1 MSTQRPANASPGLH
15 GSLLHQATPPNDLG
29 AANFNC
35 RAMSHKGYVPAV
47 VNLIS
52 DDTQRIWGGTPG
64 EARRAMLAN
73 DMDGVL
79 GVDGSFALLAQDGER
94 IVLARSLDRPMRYF
108 LAKAVAGPV
117 LIVAERIDEIAAE
130 LGRRGWSAQFH
141 PSYTRMVPAHHV
153 TTLRLVGCPD
163 PNPVHRRFFDPPR
176 GTLPTDLDVIGRHYI
191 EAVYS
196 ELRRWLAAQEP
207 DAPIGVPFSGGIDSG
222 AILLCL
228 YKLLLNEGI
237 SPARLKAFT
246 LSVDGAGEDARQ
258 ATEFL
263 RRTSLEMLGETIDIP
278 ASALD
283 APRAVAV
290 IEDYKP
296 LDVECA
302 AVNLA
307 LLAGIRERY
316 PEWRLLVDGD
326 GGDENLKDYPIEEN
340 SELTIRSVVNNRMLY
355 QEGWGVE
362 SIKHSLTYSGGYSRG
377 CVRGYACAREHG
389 FADFSP
395 YTRPS
400 VIAVAEAIPFAELT
414 QGSHEKL
421 YALKGEIVSRGV
433 RAVLGVEMP
442 VFPKR
447 RFQHGALSAGEAPR
461 LFPHGEA
468 LYRRHFDR
476 LHAAIA

>member
-1 MSTQRPANASPGLH
+1 MTQHKYVAN
-15 GSLLHQATPPNDLG
+15 
-29 AANFNC
+29 
-35 RAMSHKGYVPAV
+35 V
-47 VNLIS
+47 VNLIPDES
-52 DDTQRIWGGTPG
+52 QRLWTIDPDEG
-64 EARRAMLAN
+64 RRRLLAG
-73 DMDGVL
+73 DLDAVL
-79 GVDGSFALLAQDGER
+79 AIDGSFALVAQDGER
-94 IVLARSLDRPMRYF
+94 VLLARSLDRPMRYF
-108 LAKAVAGPV
+108 LAKATAGPV

-153 TTLRLVGCPD
+153 TTLRLIGCPD

-176 GTLPTDLDVIGRHYI
+176 GTLPKDLDVIGRHYI
-191 EAVYS
+191 EAAYD
-196 ELRRWLAAQEP
+196 ELRRWLAVQDP
-207 DAPIGVPFSGGIDSG
+207 QAPIGVPFSGGIDSG

-228 YKLLLNEGI
+228 YKLLLNEGQ

-246 LSVDGAGEDARQ
+246 LSVNGEGDDARQ
-258 ATEFL
+258 AAEFL
-263 RRTSLEMLGETIDIP
+263 RRTNLEMLGETIDIA
-278 ASALD
+278 ASRLD
-283 APRAVAV
+283 AARAVAV

-316 PEWRLLVDGD
+316 PEWKLLVDGD
-326 GGDENLKDYPIEEN
+326 GGDENLKDYPIEAN
-340 SELTIRSVVNNRMLY
+340 TELTIRSVVNNRMLY

-377 CVRGYACAREHG
+377 CVRGYACASEHG
-389 FADFSP
+389 FLDFSP

-414 QGSHEKL
+414 EGSHERL

-433 RAVLGVEMP
+433 RAVLGFEMP

-447 RFQHGALSAGEAPR
+447 RFQHGSVAAEEIGR
-461 LFPHGEA
+461 LFPEDEA
-468 LYRRHFDR
+468 LYRRQFQM
-476 LHAAIA
+476 LYAARV